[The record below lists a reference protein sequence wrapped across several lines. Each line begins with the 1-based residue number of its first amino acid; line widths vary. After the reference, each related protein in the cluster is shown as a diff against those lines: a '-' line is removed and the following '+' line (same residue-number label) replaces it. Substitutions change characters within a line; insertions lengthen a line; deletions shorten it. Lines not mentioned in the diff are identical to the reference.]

1 MVRLLV
7 GGSDAGASLF
17 DWMTTGTKR
26 FLAHLRPD
34 LSPPARSARATVRPS

>member
-7 GGSDAGASLF
+7 EGSDAGASLF

-26 FLAHLRPD
+26 FLARLAGFRRRD
-34 LSPPARSARATVRPS
+34 LTNA